1 MTRNI
6 HNVKT
11 NLTVLNVISSPNQFL
26 IRNLTL
32 NTETDG
38 KKLILK
44 MISCETGIYLERGG
58 GSTHSQ
64 KLQSKNCGIGRCF
77 VNKFHRNKGKSKYRK
92 PL

>member
-58 GSTHSQ
+58 AAHIR
-64 KLQSKNCGIGRCF
+64 KNSKVKI
-77 VNKFHRNKGKSKYRK
+77 VESDDAS
-92 PL
+92 